1 VGPLPRAHSSPHAL
15 RITLTLCLCASLGIF
30 AEKAAGQIKDTQLQA
45 SSMQSQISGHVYRSD
60 TGEPISKVQVSLDP
74 QDEKTQRGA
83 GGSRIV
89 RTGPDGAFVFS
100 DLPPGAYA
108 ISAWRNG
115 FANGRAPWQSS
126 ATRLSLAPGQKLDN
140 LILHLVPAGVIT
152 GTVFDEDHEPLAGI
166 AVHIL
171 SIEFARGGRR
181 RIYVT
186 STIYADDQGNYRAPA
201 LPPGSYYVW
210 TGGFTQR
217 PMGETPLKQGPAG
230 GLQYRETYYPGTAS
244 LDEAVAV
251 DVRPG
256 EETENI
262 RIPVATERNYTVTG
276 TVVGMNSEP
285 TLKPYQLYVEKR
297 DGSQDGSQPTF
308 GVGRIDRNGSF
319 TFLLLSPG
327 QYTLSAVATKI
338 SGEQVNEVNEV
349 NEGFAS
355 VQIVDSNVRADIQI
369 GRAGEV
375 HGKIRGMGDAAGF
388 PSARWQITLEST
400 GIHLAHQSLSSFLAL
415 AIYPADIDSSG
426 RFTIRDLRP
435 GEYTFTMSLEHTE
448 SEASSAYI
456 KEAICSGRDYATRPL
471 EITVDSSLDCD
482 VTVADDTGV
491 VVGEV
496 TERDKPLAGLI
507 VVLIPESREL
517 RRIPRYTL
525 AAITDTAGH
534 YKITGALPGNY
545 FLFATP
551 QNDNRAYYAP
561 DFADRN
567 SGKGESVTINPL
579 STQVVNLHVLK

>member
-1 VGPLPRAHSSPHAL
+1 MGPPPRARSSPYAL
-15 RITLTLCLCASLGIF
+15 GITLALCLCASLGIF
-30 AEKAAGQIKDTQLQA
+30 AEKAAGQIKDTQLQG

-74 QDEKTQRGA
+74 HYATDEKRQRGA

-100 DLPPGAYA
+100 DLPPGSYS

-115 FANGRAPWQSS
+115 FSDRRNLFQPS
-126 ATRLSLAPGQKLDN
+126 ATPLSLAPGQRLDN

-152 GTVFDEDHEPLAGI
+152 GTVFDEDHEPVAGI

-186 STIYADDQGNYRAPA
+186 STIYTDDQGNYRAPA

-210 TGGFTQR
+210 TGGFTH
-217 PMGETPLKQGPAG
+217 MGETPLKQGPAG
-230 GLQYRETYYPGTAS
+230 GLQYRDTYYPGTPS
-244 LDEAVAV
+244 LDEAIAV

-262 RIPVATERNYTVTG
+262 PIPVATERNYTVTG

-285 TLKPYQLYVEKR
+285 MLKPSEIYIEKR
-297 DGSQDGSQPTF
+297 DGSQDGSQPMF
-308 GVGRIDRNGSF
+308 RVGGIDRNGSF
-319 TFLLLSPG
+319 TFPLLSPG

-338 SGEQVNEVNEV
+338 SGEQVNEVNE
-349 NEGFAS
+349 GFTS

-415 AIYPADIDSSG
+415 AIYAADIDSSG
-426 RFTIRDLRP
+426 RFNIRDLPP

-448 SEASSAYI
+448 SEAPSAYI
-456 KEAICSGRDYATRPL
+456 KEAVCSGRNYATRPL
-471 EITVDSSLDCD
+471 EITIDSSLDCD

-491 VVGEV
+491 VGGEV
-496 TERDKPLAGLI
+496 TDGDKTLAGLV

-525 AAITDTAGH
+525 AAITNAAGR

-545 FLFATP
+545 FLFATHG
-551 QNDNRAYYAP
+551 NDNRTYFAP

-579 STQVVNLHVLK
+579 STKFVNLQVLK